1 MCPDTTLTAP
11 NSPHRAGVG
20 EDDAVEQRPFDVGQG
35 NAPNICQPLA
45 PSISAACSSLSPC
58 ACIKGMISR
67 ATREGNE
74 QRRQNN
80 AGDGE
85 DNLYALRFQP
95 TAQCRVR
102 AEQ

>member
-1 MCPDTTLTAP
+1 MSRYYADRAEFA
-11 NSPHRAGVG
+11 HRAGVG

-35 NAPNICQPLA
+35 NAPKHLP
-45 PSISAACSSLSPC
+45 AACAENQRGLFFAVALRLHQRDDF
-58 ACIKGMISR
+58 ACDKG
-67 ATREGNE
+67 EGNE

-95 TAQCRVR
+95 AAQCRVR